1 MLFIIGGLFGPPKG
15 DTIEWDDYYKSENVM
30 YKIPQLLKWYDQV
43 VIQADEIAIFF
54 RFGKAL
60 YVFNRAGQ
68 YPMTPEYI
76 PILAKLGSPD
86 NRKQELGEIYF
97 IQCRELRGK
106 FGTLEPLVF
115 RDTDFGLVRIR
126 VFGRFS
132 YKVINP
138 LLFITQFVGT
148 KQITTSDE
156 IINWLR
162 SQVLMCL
169 NDTLGELKRDKKMAV
184 VDMPAY
190 LQEIEQLVLKKT
202 DADVKKYGLQITRII
217 GLNINLPEEVQH
229 AIDKRGAMG
238 ALGVGYMQYQTGQAV
253 EDHGVDSGFRVSSE
267 MVKAATQPQAKC
279 PNCGD
284 PIEPGSK
291 FCNLCG
297 LDLTKAMTCGKC
309 GNKIHPGAKVCGKCG
324 SNLKELAKEN
334 DLFKAKNYETALK
347 FEAAVAIYEKYQMWE
362 DAGRCRRL
370 KHRMEAPQTTVDI
383 GTIDQSTRISDSVVT
398 KSSISSGPGQGFSVC
413 PYCGKSLNF
422 PKPPKFCPYCSEQ
435 LLH

>member
-1 MLFIIGGLFGPPKG
+1 MFFIIGGLFGPPKG
-15 DTIEWDDYYKSENVM
+15 DIIRWEDYYKGENIM
-30 YKIPQLLKWYDQV
+30 YKIPQMLKWYDQV

-54 RFGKAL
+54 RYGKAL
-60 YVFNRAGQ
+60 HIFTRAGQ

-76 PILAKLGSPD
+76 PILSKLGTPD
-86 NRKQELGEIYF
+86 NRKQQLGEIFY
-97 IQCRELRGK
+97 IQRRELRGK

-132 YKVINP
+132 YKVIKP
-138 LLFITQFVGT
+138 LMFITQFVGT

-190 LQEIEQLVLKKT
+190 LQEIEQLVLKKIG
-202 DADVKKYGLQITRII
+202 ADVKKYGLQITRII
-217 GLNINLPEEVQH
+217 GLNINLPEEVQQ

-253 EDHGVDSGFRVSSE
+253 EDHGVGSGIHVSTDKKK
-267 MVKAATQPQAKC
+267 VTAQAKC

-297 LDLTKAMTCGKC
+297 LDLTKATTCGKC
-309 GNKIHPGAKVCGKCG
+309 GNKTKPGAKVCGNCG
-324 SNLKELAKEN
+324 VNLEELAKEKN
-334 DLFKAKNYETALK
+334 LKKAKNYEIALK
-347 FEAAVAIYEKYQMWE
+347 YDDAIAIYDKYQMWE

-370 KHRMEAPQTTVDI
+370 KQQMTTPKTTVDI
-383 GTIDQSTRISDSVVT
+383 GTIDQSTKISDSVVT
-398 KSSISSGPGQGFSVC
+398 KSTIGGGSGQGFSVC

-422 PKPPKFCPYCSEQ
+422 PKQPKFCPYCSEQ
-435 LLH
+435 LIH